1 MKFVKGMLIG
11 SMVSVG
17 IIMLCNENMNMS
29 KKRMIKKGK
38 QYARK
43 IGIISINVYST
54 LLSLR
59 EFPHNFSY
67 SLHFIL

>member
-38 QYARK
+38 PSARK
-43 IGIISINVYST
+43 IGII
-54 LLSLR
+54 
-59 EFPHNFSY
+59 
-67 SLHFIL
+67 

>member
-11 SMVSVG
+11 SIMVSVG
-17 IIMLCNENMNMS
+17 IIMLYNENMNMS

-43 IGIISINVYST
+43 IGII
-54 LLSLR
+54 
-59 EFPHNFSY
+59 
-67 SLHFIL
+67 

>member
-11 SMVSVG
+11 GMVSAG
-17 IIMLCNENMNMS
+17 IIMLCNENMS

-43 IGIISINVYST
+43 IGII
-54 LLSLR
+54 
-59 EFPHNFSY
+59 
-67 SLHFIL
+67 